1 MGAGTSYY
9 SVLGIL
15 QGSDFT
21 IQNKMNTELQF
32 DKEILFL
39 LHIPFAC
46 HGGAVEDGCTLV
58 QGCMHNNG
66 LSSPNRTSGSLLT

>member
-9 SVLGIL
+9 SALGIL
-15 QGSDFT
+15 QGSEFR
-21 IQNKMNTELQF
+21 IQSKMNTKLQF

-39 LHIPFAC
+39 LHIPFPC
-46 HGGAVEDGCTLV
+46 HVRAVEGGCTRV